1 MKENKS
7 LVTLQELNDLI
18 EGLGKKSHYQIDSF
32 YPLRF
37 WILVSIAFIYALN
50 LLLTPVEIASR
61 LAVEPVEITRLAKY
75 IYFRGW
81 FVTVVTVIAIYAYL
95 SNWYFSIIIFSM
107 FLIASMNFIFDFF
120 TVYYGQ
126 IGTPTDLLTAIL
138 MLRLFVLLL
147 LFVNI
152 KNLSRIP
159 EKQDR
164 KNLLLP
170 FRKRV

>member
-1 MKENKS
+1 
-7 LVTLQELNDLI
+7 
-18 EGLGKKSHYQIDSF
+18 
-32 YPLRF
+32 
-37 WILVSIAFIYALN
+37 
-50 LLLTPVEIASR
+50 LLTPVEIASR

-81 FVTVVTVIAIYAYL
+81 FVTVVTVIATYAYL

-152 KNLSRIP
+152 KN
-159 EKQDR
+159 
-164 KNLLLP
+164 
-170 FRKRV
+170 